1 LPFAFVLDDLNLRP
15 RNRSM
20 RAYLLTGYGTVAD
33 KVRLAEIADPVA
45 GAGEVVID
53 IHAASLNP
61 IDFKLVHGALKRI
74 SKYKLPRGIGFDASG
89 VVRSVGPGASK
100 FKPGDAVYVRAS
112 RDTIGTFAER
122 IALSEK
128 LVAPKPATISH
139 AEAASLPL
147 VGLTTLQGF
156 GRAGARAGQRILIH
170 AGSGG
175 VGSFAVQYAKHLGL
189 HVTSTTSFKNADF
202 VKSLGA
208 DRVIAYDR
216 ENYLEQGG
224 GYDIVY
230 DTLGGAFTVDA
241 FKVAKRGGVVISL
254 SGPPDRDF
262 ARREGAG
269 LLVRV
274 AVWLMGRRGLRRQRQ
289 GRRGLCLFLHRIERR
304 SAARHRRIG
313 RVRRDQAGDRPRIRI
328 REIAGGAR
336 LSRSRPG
343 ARQGRAEGALTPSYS
358 RSSTIACTCRP

>member
-1 LPFAFVLDDLNLRP
+1 MRAFV
-15 RNRSM
+15 
-20 RAYLLTGYGTVAD
+20 LTGYGAISD
-33 KVRLAEIADPVA
+33 NVRLAEMADPVA
-45 GAGEVVID
+45 GPGEVMIE

-74 SKYKLPRGIGFDASG
+74 STYKLPRPFGFDASG
-89 VVRSVGPGASK
+89 IVISAGAGATR

-112 RDTIGTFAER
+112 RDTIGTFAEQ
-122 IALSEK
+122 IALPEK
-128 LVAPKPATISH
+128 FIALKPPTISH

-156 GRAGARAGQRILIH
+156 GRASARAGQRILIH

-175 VGSFAVQYAKHLGL
+175 VGTFAIQYADHLGL
-189 HVTSTTSFKNADF
+189 DVTSTTSSKNADF
-202 VKSLGA
+202 VRLLGA

-224 GYDIVY
+224 DYDIVY

-241 FKVAKRGGVVISL
+241 FKLVKRGGVVISL

-269 LLVRV
+269 LLVRA
-274 AVWLMGRRGLRRQRQ
+274 AVWLMGRKVYAASAKAGATYCWFFTEANGDQLRDIAALVDRGA
-289 GRRGLCLFLHRIERR
+289 IKPV
-304 SAARHRRIG
+304 I
-313 RVRRDQAGDRPRIRI
+313 DREFAFEQLPDALTYL
-328 REIAGGAR
+328 EA
-336 LSRSRPG
+336 
-343 ARQGRAEGALTPSYS
+343 GRARGKVVLKV
-358 RSSTIACTCRP
+358 R

>member
-1 LPFAFVLDDLNLRP
+1 MRAFV
-15 RNRSM
+15 
-20 RAYLLTGYGTVAD
+20 LTGYGAVSD
-33 KVRLAEIADPVA
+33 NVRLAEIPDPVA
-45 GAGEVVID
+45 GLGEVLIE

-61 IDFKLVHGALKRI
+61 IDFKTVRGDLKRI
-74 SKYKLPRGIGFDASG
+74 AKYKLPRPFGFDASG
-89 VVRSVGPGASK
+89 IVISAGANATR
-100 FKPGDAVYVRAS
+100 FKPGEVVYVRAS
-112 RDTIGTFAER
+112 RDSIGTFAEQ
-122 IALSEK
+122 IAVDEK
-128 LVAPKPATISH
+128 FVAAKPSTLSH
-139 AEAASLPL
+139 AQAASLPL

-175 VGSFAVQYAKHLGL
+175 VGTFAVQYAKHLGL
-189 HVTSTTSFKNADF
+189 HVTSTTSSRNADF

-224 GYDIVY
+224 DYDIVY

-241 FKVAKRGGVVISL
+241 FKLVKRGGVVISL

-274 AVWLMGRRGLRRQRQ
+274 AVWLMGRKVYAASAKAGAAYCWYFTEPNGDQLRDIATLVDSGAIKPVIDREFAFEQ
-289 GRRGLCLFLHRIERR
+289 LP
-304 SAARHRRIG
+304 AA
-313 RVRRDQAGDRPRIRI
+313 
-328 REIAGGAR
+328 
-336 LSRSRPG
+336 LSYLE
-343 ARQGRAEGALTPSYS
+343 AGRARGKVVLKV
-358 RSSTIACTCRP
+358 R

>member
-1 LPFAFVLDDLNLRP
+1 
-15 RNRSM
+15 M

-33 KVRLAEIADPVA
+33 NVRLAEIADSRA
-45 GAGEVVID
+45 GAGEIVID

-74 SKYKLPRGIGFDASG
+74 SKYKLPRPIGFDASG
-89 VVRSVGPGASK
+89 VVKAVGPGATR

-112 RDTIGTFAER
+112 RQSIGTFAEQ
-122 IALSEK
+122 IALPEK
-128 LVAPKPATISH
+128 LVAPKPAALSH

-175 VGSFAVQYAKHLGL
+175 VGTFAVQYAKHLGL
-189 HVTSTTSFKNADF
+189 DVTSTTSSKNADF

-216 ENYLEQGG
+216 ENYLEQCG

-241 FKVAKRGGVVISL
+241 FKVVKRGGVVISL

-262 ARREGAG
+262 ASREGAG
-269 LLVRV
+269 LVVRI
-274 AVWLMGRRGLRRQRQ
+274 AVWLMGRKVYAA
-289 GRRGLCLFLHRIERR
+289 
-304 SAARHRRIG
+304 SA
-313 RVRRDQAGDRPRIRI
+313 QAGAAYVWFFTESNGDQLRDIAALVDSGAIKPVIDREFAFEKLP
-328 REIAGGAR
+328 EALAW
-336 LSRSRPG
+336 LE
-343 ARQGRAEGALTPSYS
+343 AGRARGKVVLKV
-358 RSSTIACTCRP
+358 R